1 MPEDSEDSKDM
12 QIAGCQV
19 HLTYHALADGRWTVM
34 GIVRC
39 GVAEQMIEE
48 SVATGPFPTREAAEK
63 DALDRLSKIL
73 GNNID
78 RSSSA
83 REKLDLAR

>member
-1 MPEDSEDSKDM
+1 MPEDSKDI

-39 GVAEQMIEE
+39 GVAEQVVEE

-63 DALDRLSKIL
+63 DALDRLGKVL

-78 RSSSA
+78 RSSS
-83 REKLDLAR
+83 RVKNWS